1 MGSVVG
7 NWTFHYHSHQL
18 QSIAVGQAVACTP
31 VTQRAQVWSR
41 SGQVSWVRFFRGFSS
56 LVKQMSG
63 SFRPPKSPNIIWPYT
78 RWTDQNATMLQGNQL
93 AASPYL
99 LWGFMVP
106 LTSDEIRLPSDFSIV
121 FTVSESSVWVNLW
134 VTAKNIVFLSV
145 IVSWKNLRGESV
157 AESSAVNFPILLVP
171 DNTTI
176 YSIVKINET
185 DSVQNKK
192 PQVNKGVLMDDKLNE
207 IGFRLEQKPSII
219 LAPINSAGRSV

>member
-78 RWTDQNATMLQGNQL
+78 RWTDQNATMLQGNQS
-93 AASPYL
+93 ATSPYL

-106 LTSDEIRLPSDFSIV
+106 LTLDEIPLPSDFSIV
-121 FTVSESSVWVNLW
+121 FTFSELKCMSSFMSYSKEQRIFICN
-134 VTAKNIVFLSV
+134 TFMKRS
-145 IVSWKNLRGESV
+145 SWRQCLRKFRHQ
-157 AESSAVNFPILLVP
+157 FP
-171 DNTTI
+171 
-176 YSIVKINET
+176 
-185 DSVQNKK
+185 DS
-192 PQVNKGVLMDDKLNE
+192 PC
-207 IGFRLEQKPSII
+207 
-219 LAPINSAGRSV
+219 AG